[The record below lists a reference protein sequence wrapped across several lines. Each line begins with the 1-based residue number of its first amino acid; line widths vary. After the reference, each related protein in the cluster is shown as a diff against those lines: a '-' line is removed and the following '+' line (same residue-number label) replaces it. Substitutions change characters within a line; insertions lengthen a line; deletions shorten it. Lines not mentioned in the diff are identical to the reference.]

1 MRRSTNLNSQ
11 PEGVGFKKDVHA
23 ARSTPFEAE
32 PSFGCDDPHGSLPY
46 ARRELAIQDQFDH
59 MLMTQGAPPAEE
71 ALLLPS
77 IVQPATAGGSNQ
89 GYVVELDSGDEAD
102 FKPRN
107 GVKRRIAA
115 DYGHDA
121 SQAVLHEAIAWRI
134 AREFGH
140 PFDTLV
146 APCVLRAIDGIDPTS
161 PGGGPSWRDFLR
173 AHAGSIVACDF
184 FTVESVC
191 LRRSYALFFIA
202 HANRRVWPAGC
213 TTNPTGAWVTQ
224 QARNLGFEKRRA
236 FAGLSK
242 WS

>member
-1 MRRSTNLNSQ
+1 
-11 PEGVGFKKDVHA
+11 
-23 ARSTPFEAE
+23 
-32 PSFGCDDPHGSLPY
+32 
-46 ARRELAIQDQFDH
+46 

-121 SQAVLHEAIAWRI
+121 SQAVLYEAIAWRI

-224 QARNLGFEKRRA
+224 QARNLGLE
-236 FAGLSK
+236 FADK
-242 WS
+242 D